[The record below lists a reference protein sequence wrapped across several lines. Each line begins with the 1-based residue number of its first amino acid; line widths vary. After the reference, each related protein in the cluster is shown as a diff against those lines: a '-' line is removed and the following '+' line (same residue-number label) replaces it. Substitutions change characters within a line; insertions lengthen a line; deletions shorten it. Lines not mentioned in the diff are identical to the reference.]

1 MKKIKYYLAFTSKIY
16 RRNLLLFPVLVVLGN
31 SAVCMLNNRYLKGGS
46 MVTSFEMEMLLIVY
60 LLHEL
65 MTDTSLVSG
74 LAGKRLNEFTAFL
87 SSSRG
92 MEVFRGGLEIDLFR
106 KAVSLAVSLGL
117 IAAVNL
123 AFYGESRITFFY
135 GVQCFT
141 FIYGVMTL
149 TLMIARLFQ
158 NALVNILLFYVVI
171 FGVNAFGTH
180 LATKGHASWLRE
192 GQSFYV
198 VLGIVLAAVS
208 CVGTVWIS
216 VRKGRNA
223 YYDG

>member
-1 MKKIKYYLAFTSKIY
+1 
-16 RRNLLLFPVLVVLGN
+16 
-31 SAVCMLNNRYLKGGS
+31 
-46 MVTSFEMEMLLIVY
+46 
-60 LLHEL
+60 

-87 SSSRG
+87 SSPRG

>member
-1 MKKIKYYLAFTSKIY
+1 
-16 RRNLLLFPVLVVLGN
+16 
-31 SAVCMLNNRYLKGGS
+31 MLNNRYLKGGS

-60 LLHEL
+60 LMHEL

-87 SSSRG
+87 SSPRG

-208 CVGTVWIS
+208 CMGTVWIS